1 MIRLAHTQKNVE
13 PDLAV
18 FVEVGGRVWRAG
30 DLHLAE
36 TSGHFLAA
44 FQYNPA
50 YLEAALRGEVFAL
63 DPINLPLD
71 DRITQSTSRYH
82 LLGALFDAAPD
93 AWGRTIMA
101 SDDGVSPASM
111 TESRVLLKGRGSG
124 VGAIF
129 FGLPDTHTEDAY
141 PSIDLPTLGDIEQL
155 FETTSAIESGARV
168 DADLRAMLMSSWDM
182 GGARPKALVRDRQGQ
197 PWIAKLPRNIDTY
210 SRQRVEW
217 ANLEMARAIGMTV
230 PETALHPLPGGDCA
244 LLIRRFDRGPTAN
257 RYHYLSAVSLISPP
271 ADFDKHQMDTPY
283 GASIFSYARV
293 ADVVRRI
300 SADPR
305 HDIQEL
311 FARMVLN
318 ILVNNT
324 DDHLKNTGFLMQ
336 PENPNFIYRLAP
348 LFDVVT
354 QENSLSHMLH
364 IGPGINNQRPSQY
377 GRVGSLANAR
387 AGASQWGLKPKTI
400 GAIIERVQHVVKE
413 RDHYYERAGMSAD
426 EVKQVEQWVNR

>member
-1 MIRLAHTQKNVE
+1 MIRLPRIEKRIE

-18 FVEVGGRVWRAG
+18 FVEIRGRVWRAG
-30 DLHLAE
+30 DLRLTE
-36 TSGHFLAA
+36 SSGHFLAA
-44 FQYNPA
+44 FQYSPI
-50 YLEAALRGEVFAL
+50 YLQAALRGEVFAL

-71 DRITQSTSRYH
+71 DKVTQTTSRYH

-129 FGLPDTHTEDAY
+129 FGLPDAHTEDGY
-141 PSIDLPTLGDIEQL
+141 PSTDLPTLGDIDQL
-155 FETTSAIESGARV
+155 FEMTSAIESGAKV
-168 DADLRAMLMSSWDM
+168 DVDLRAMLMSSWDM
-182 GGARPKALVRDRQGQ
+182 GGARPKALVRDSQGQ
-197 PWIAKLPRNIDTY
+197 PWIAKFPRNIDTY

-217 ANLEMARAIGMTV
+217 ANLEMARSIGITV
-230 PETALHPLPGGDCA
+230 PEIALHSLPGGDCA
-244 LLIRRFDRGPTAN
+244 LLVRRFDRGPTAN
-257 RYHYLSAVSLISPP
+257 RYHYLSAVSLISP
-271 ADFDKHQMDTPY
+271 AVDFDKRQMDTPY

-300 SADPR
+300 SAEPH

-318 ILVNNT
+318 ILVNST

-336 PENPNFIYRLAP
+336 STGPDFTYRISP

-354 QENSLSHMLH
+354 QENTFRHMLH
-364 IGPGINNQRPSQY
+364 IGLGVDNERPAQH

-387 AGASQWGLKPKTI
+387 TGTSQWGLKPKVVETI
-400 GAIIERVQHVVKE
+400 IKRVQNVVAE
-413 RDHYYERAGMSAD
+413 RARYYKRAGMAAD
-426 EVKQVEQWVNR
+426 EVSQVEQWINH